1 MEEPSMDRESTMS
14 AAIFRDVNYLPLEEM
29 LVPTRSSGEAV
40 IQVTMRIRQL
50 MKMVR
55 RGLIYLAPSPT
66 NQFKL
71 GDVVKGHD
79 LFGHQR
85 DGVLKLALSA

>member
-1 MEEPSMDRESTMS
+1 MDRESTMS
-14 AAIFRDVNYLPLEEM
+14 AVAFRGANDLPLKEM

-40 IQVTMRIRQL
+40 IQVTMRMRQL

-55 RGLIYLAPSPT
+55 QGLIYLALSPT
-66 NQFKL
+66 HRFKL
-71 GDVVKGHD
+71 GDVVEGHD